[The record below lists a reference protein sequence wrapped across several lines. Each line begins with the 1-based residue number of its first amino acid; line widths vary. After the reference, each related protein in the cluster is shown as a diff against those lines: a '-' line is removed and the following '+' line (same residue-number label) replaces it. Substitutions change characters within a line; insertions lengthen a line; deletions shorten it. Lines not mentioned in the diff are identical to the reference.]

1 MNEQQFWKNF
11 RLGKELDISGR
22 FIYNGLRY
30 FSEIETL
37 YYDEEIFEILYNLS
51 VGLERLIKIAVILIE
66 HDENLDQDEFEKSL
80 ISHTHLDLLKRVRKK
95 HTLTIAGPHND
106 FLALLSTFYKTH
118 RYGRYSIS
126 SVSPSSQ
133 EKKLFHSY
141 LEKQLRVEI
150 KDVFPF
156 NITSN
161 DDKFRQF
168 IGNIVG
174 KIATN
179 LFEIISKE
187 ALRLN
192 IYTNEIRYN
201 SKAAK
206 VFLTKQFEF
215 TKENVLWKE
224 LLIYFMST
232 DDVSGHL
239 DFIKSIEPLGFDPTL
254 VRDYLQCFFSDEK
267 KIDVIGEL
275 EDLYLEIEKPEERLD
290 QLRIIGDPNVIFDID
305 EDEIE
310 DA

>member
-1 MNEQQFWKNF
+1 VSNKVSPETLNLSRVTFKVSPLSNKLSRTVRSVTLNLSPKGGIKSSPRDF
-11 RLGKELDISGR
+11 
-22 FIYNGLRY
+22 Y
-30 FSEIETL
+30 FEPLHL
-37 YYDEEIFEILYNLS
+37 YYDEEVFEILYNLS

-80 ISHTHLDLLKRVRKK
+80 ISHNHLDLLKRVRKK
-95 HTLTIAGPHND
+95 YTLTIAGPHND

-150 KDVFPF
+150 KDEFPF
-156 NITSN
+156 NITAN
-161 DDKFRQF
+161 DDKFRKF

-206 VFLTKQFEF
+206 IFLAKKFEF
-215 TKENVLWKE
+215 TEENVLWKE
-224 LLIYFMST
+224 LLIYFMNT
-232 DDVSGHL
+232 DDVSGYL
-239 DFIKSIEPLGFDPTL
+239 DFIKSIEPLGFDHSL
-254 VRDYLQCFFSDEK
+254 VRDYLQCFSSDEK
-267 KIDVIGEL
+267 KIGYFCTTPQKGKI
-275 EDLYLEIEKPEERLD
+275 
-290 QLRIIGDPNVIFDID
+290 RISLS
-305 EDEIE
+305 
-310 DA
+310 